1 MSLSE
6 QNDCVKMVKF
16 LLKKGADKTIK
27 NKSGKTAVTYA
38 SEDEIEALLGEEEE
52 VNADTEYEYFLTHA
66 WGDDGVNHQRVGR
79 FKRRVGAARLED
91 VV

>member
-16 LLKKGADKTIK
+16 LLKKGVDKTIK

-52 VNADTEYEYFLTHA
+52 VNDDTKYEYFT
-66 WGDDGVNHQRVGR
+66 
-79 FKRRVGAARLED
+79 E
-91 VV
+91 